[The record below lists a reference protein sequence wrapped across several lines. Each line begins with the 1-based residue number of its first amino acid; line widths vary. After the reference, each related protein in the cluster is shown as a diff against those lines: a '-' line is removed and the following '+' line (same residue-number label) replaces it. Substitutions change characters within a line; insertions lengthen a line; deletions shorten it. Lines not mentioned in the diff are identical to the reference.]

1 MAQMEF
7 SRAGLVQVL
16 LDGRD
21 ERRARL
27 EVVAF
32 ATQREY
38 KPFASK
44 HGAEAFLEHRRG
56 KELIVLGPL
65 KEYLQAA
72 HVSHELA
79 HYLLYM
85 RIPLQPSWFREG
97 MAEFSSSPLRASS
110 RSYVAGLPSPWN
122 LRIVNNSR
130 VPVRDLLAWRGD
142 ESYRVE
148 YYPWSCLLVHYLINR
163 HPDALREFETRLAN
177 FEDPTDAWNAAF
189 PVWSLTASGR
199 TEVLDEE
206 LDAYKRSPEQ
216 RPQVFRVSA
225 SANVSERPLSRAEAI
240 TTRLRLERRWA
251 PGELES
257 ELERALV
264 LDPANVQALTMKAE
278 RAPAGAAK
286 LAQRAVAAH
295 PDDPAAWVLRA
306 RWPGIVGR
314 EVMKQ
319 SVASFRK
326 ALKLAPHDPNIA
338 LDLASLLLDVGNPQ
352 EALPLALQ
360 AQRAEPWKPVA
371 FFIGALA
378 RADVGQCDEADV
390 DATRYARLFAVD
402 GKQSPPGPKQIVAE
416 RLRVCRTPTTR
427 EADAVQRRAQ
437 DAVRERDFSTA
448 VMLFEEVIAKDPLR
462 ASAWAQLGAV
472 YTGMKRHAE
481 AIRTLRHLAEFAPDN
496 TQVWGLLG
504 AALEASGD
512 RAEAEKAFRRHVQVD
527 PEDWKSRRTL
537 AQFLMRQGRAAEAAP
552 EFEKAP
558 QLAPPKGSVERDR
571 EE

>member
-1 MAQMEF
+1 MRAVSLSVGLLLASASTAAPVPAKHAPSAGTSAHSWRELTSDHFVLKTDLSSKAARKLMAQMEF

-44 HGAEAFLEHRRG
+44 HGAEAFLEHRS

-148 YYPWSCLLVHYLINR
+148 HYPWSYLLVHYLINR
-163 HPDALREFETRLAN
+163 HRDALREFETRLAN
-177 FEDPTDAWNAAF
+177 FEDPTDSWNAAF
-189 PVWSLTASGR
+189 PAWSLTAPGR

-206 LDAYKRSPEQ
+206 LDAYKPSPDQ
-216 RPQVFRVSA
+216 RPQIFRVSA
-225 SANVSERPLSRAEAI
+225 SANVSERPLSEAEAI

-257 ELERALV
+257 ELDRALA
-264 LDPANVQALTMKAE
+264 LDPTNVQALTIKAE
-278 RAPAGAAK
+278 RAPANAPK
-286 LAQRAVAAH
+286 LAQRAVDAH
-295 PDDPAAWVLRA
+295 PDDPGAWVLRA
-306 RWPGIVGR
+306 RWPESIGR
-314 EVMKQ
+314 REAAKL
-319 SVASFRK
+319 SETYFRK
-326 ALKLAPHDPNIA
+326 ALELAPNDPNIA
-338 LDLASLLLDVGNPQ
+338 LDLASQLLDIGNPQ
-352 EALPLALQ
+352 EALPLVLQ
-360 AQRAEPWKPVA
+360 AQRAEPWKPTT
-371 FFIGALA
+371 FFVGALA
-378 RADVGQCDEADV
+378 RAAVGRCDEADK
-390 DATRYARLFAVD
+390 DATRYARLMAV
-402 GKQSPPGPKQIVAE
+402 GGTEPPASPEQLLAE
-416 RLRVCRTPTTR
+416 RLRVCRTAR
-427 EADAVQRRAQ
+427 ASDADAGHRRDQ
-437 DAVRERDFSTA
+437 DMAR
-448 VMLFEEVIAKDPLR
+448 
-462 ASAWAQLGAV
+462 
-472 YTGMKRHAE
+472 
-481 AIRTLRHLAEFAPDN
+481 
-496 TQVWGLLG
+496 
-504 AALEASGD
+504 
-512 RAEAEKAFRRHVQVD
+512 
-527 PEDWKSRRTL
+527 
-537 AQFLMRQGRAAEAAP
+537 
-552 EFEKAP
+552 
-558 QLAPPKGSVERDR
+558 
-571 EE
+571 